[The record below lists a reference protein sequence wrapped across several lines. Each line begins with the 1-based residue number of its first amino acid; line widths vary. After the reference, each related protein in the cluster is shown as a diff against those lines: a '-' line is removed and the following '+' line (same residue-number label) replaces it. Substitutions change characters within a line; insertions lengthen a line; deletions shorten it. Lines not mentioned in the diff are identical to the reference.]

1 MRLKFNAVALGIAIA
16 AAGASQS
23 TAADMSVVAPKA
35 PPPLFTVNDNSVS
48 YAYRFNATDPFV
60 TDHTGKSVVTFTHFD
75 AWAYGTNFF
84 NIDLL
89 KSDINDPS
97 APAASTASRHGVAK
111 APRKSTDFSA
121 APWAGRSFS
130 DSGSA
135 TF

>member
-1 MRLKFNAVALGIAIA
+1 MRVKLNALALGIAIA
-16 AAGASQS
+16 AAGASQANAQS
-23 TAADMSVVAPKA
+23 KVAN

-89 KSDINDPS
+89 KSDINDP
-97 APAASTASRHGVAK
+97 ANPCGLNRFPARGCGGATRTQ
-111 APRKSTDFSA
+111 RFL
-121 APWAGRSFS
+121 RSHLHV
-130 DSGSA
+130 
-135 TF
+135 